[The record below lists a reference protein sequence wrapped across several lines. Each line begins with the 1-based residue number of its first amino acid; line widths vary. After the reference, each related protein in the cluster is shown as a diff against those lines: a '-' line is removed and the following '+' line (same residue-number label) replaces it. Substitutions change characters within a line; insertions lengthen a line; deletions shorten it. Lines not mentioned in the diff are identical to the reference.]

1 MEILI
6 DETQLENLLLKK
18 KNYIGRRNGPEEIV
32 TSITFILPVLGSKFQ
47 DFFMIPGIVIEII
60 CIVVAAYLFLK
71 GVSSMRDK
79 YGAEKLQEDIVKLNC
94 IQHRFSLVAIKDT
107 FDKYPNKFLL
117 YYDRDWKCN
126 FFPNYHTTDNNVE
139 DIKERLSNQL
149 RIPKDSIELE
159 YKTTRIQK
167 KFSEKH
173 KEKRVYEHKL
183 FHAKIDDFPE
193 LMTEDKFEI
202 GDVSY
207 RWMSI
212 AEMENDFEIKKRNL
226 DVVGLVKENI
236 G

>member
-6 DETQLENLLLKK
+6 DEVQLENLLLKK
-18 KNYIGRRNGPEEIV
+18 KKYIGRRNGPEEIIAAV
-32 TSITFILPVLGSKFQ
+32 TFILPVLSSEFKNFWIISGI
-47 DFFMIPGIVIEII
+47 MIKTACIIVAI
-60 CIVVAAYLFLK
+60 YLILK
-71 GVSSMRDK
+71 GVTDMRDK
-79 YGAEKLQEDIVKLNC
+79 YGISQLQKEITELNC

-117 YYDRDWKCN
+117 YYDKDWKCN
-126 FFPNYHTTDNNVE
+126 FFPNFHTTDNNEE

-149 RIPKDSIELE
+149 KISKEKIQLE

-173 KEKRVYEHKL
+173 KENRVYEHKL
-183 FHAKIDDFPE
+183 FVANISEFSEQMKNN
-193 LMTEDKFEI
+193 KFEI
-202 GDVSY
+202 DGVSY
-207 RWMSI
+207 KWMSI